1 MHLVKTFAVGAVVVL
16 VSNKL
21 AGMDFVT
28 KASPTVAK
36 FAPYLISGGLLVA
49 AKKFSL
55 V

>member
-1 MHLVKTFAVGAVVVL
+1 MHMVKTLAVGAGLVF

-21 AGMDFVT
+21 GSMDFVT

-49 AKKFSL
+49 AKHFNL